1 MEVSVIVT
9 ESVLVMTD
17 LKKMEKE
24 YVKVSDFLYFL
35 YHKGLRVDMNEEIS
49 VCCVTIFCYGIVH
62 ATTGYLVISPTS
74 VLANVTFADVLGR
87 FAKAKSRFANVLLVT
102 SLIY

>member
-1 MEVSVIVT
+1 MEVSVMMT
-9 ESVLVMTD
+9 ESVLVMMD

-24 YVKVSDFLYFL
+24 YVKVSDFLYL
-35 YHKGLRVDMNEEIS
+35 PYHKGPRVDMNEEIS
-49 VCCVTIFCYGIVH
+49 VCCVAVFCYSIVH

-74 VLANVTFADVLGR
+74 DLANITFANVLGR

-102 SLIY
+102 SPMY